1 MQINDYGLKFTPLAS
16 DDLEQIYSYVSNKL
30 LAQAAA
36 DNLLVK
42 IESSIMSL
50 IGFPFSGSV
59 LLEESLKTRG
69 YRKLIVDDYLVFYL
83 VNELEKQVVIMR
95 IMYGA
100 QNYKDIL

>member
-1 MQINDYGLKFTPLAS
+1 MQTNDYGLKFTPLAS
-16 DDLEQIYSYVSNKL
+16 DVLEQIYSYVSHKL

-50 IGFPFSGSV
+50 AGFPYSGSV

-69 YRKLIVDDYLVFYL
+69 YRKLIVDNYLIFYL
-83 VNELEKQVVIMR
+83 INELDKHVVIMR
-95 IMYGA
+95 IMYGV
-100 QNYKDIL
+100 QNYTDLL